1 MNECDKTPGIPGE
14 LEQLR
19 ADSAKVVRALDAAIQ
34 LIEALLAWM
43 PGGLLLPESVKTAKS
58 ALDEA
63 MRDLRR

>member
-1 MNECDKTPGIPGE
+1 MTRRQDLPDE
-14 LEQLR
+14 LERIR

-43 PGGLLLPESVKTAKS
+43 PGGLLLPDTVKTAKN
-58 ALDEA
+58 ALDKA